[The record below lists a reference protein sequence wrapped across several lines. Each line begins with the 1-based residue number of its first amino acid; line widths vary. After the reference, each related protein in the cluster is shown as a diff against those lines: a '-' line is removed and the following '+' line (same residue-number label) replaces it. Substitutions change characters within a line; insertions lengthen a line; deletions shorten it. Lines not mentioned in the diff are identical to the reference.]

1 MDLIDS
7 YVQSVRLFL
16 PSEQRDD
23 IARELQ
29 EDLRSQVEDRQAELG
44 RSLTASEQA
53 ALLRQ
58 YGHPMLMAA
67 RYRRGRNLIGPVIF
81 PIYWQVMKLILGI
94 LTATNLAAIGLL
106 VVRGGSLPEVGNAVT
121 RFLDRG
127 LEAAVFITVVAAL
140 CEWSLSRFKV
150 LERWDPASMQSIAR
164 PLRTAERAAQHAVRE
179 AGRTDS
185 VVRRALDNAVPPL
198 QVRSVSE
205 FVMLS
210 VFTAWSV
217 LGLMFPTLI
226 FANAASMLDW
236 APAVDRLFPVITVV
250 AILALVDQ
258 YVRLMRPAAPWLR
271 VSRIVW
277 ANAGWVFIV
286 LLAVADHRWAVWVG
300 TPEQWSRYGEL
311 AVFAG
316 RAWSLVDIVNGVITA
331 ILIVV
336 ALFSAIAPCGRLWR
350 VITRR
355 GGAHTAHA

>member
-29 EDLRSQVEDRQAELG
+29 EDLRSQVEDQQTELG

-94 LTATNLAAIGLL
+94 LTATNLASIGLL

-121 RFLDRG
+121 RFLDNG
-127 LEAAVFITVVAAL
+127 LEAAVFITLVAAL

-150 LERWDPASMQSIAR
+150 LERWDPASMQSFAR
-164 PLRTAERAAQHAVRE
+164 PLRTAERAAHHAVRE

-185 VVRRALDNAVPPL
+185 LVRRALDNAVPPL

-205 FVMLS
+205 FVVLS

-217 LGLMFPTLI
+217 LGLTFPTLI

-236 APAVDRLFPVITVV
+236 APAVDRMFPVIVVV

-286 LLAVADHRWAVWVG
+286 LLAVADHRWVMWIG
-300 TPEQWSRYGEL
+300 TPEQWARYGEL

-316 RAWSLVDIVNGVITA
+316 RTWSLVDIVNVVITA
-331 ILIVV
+331 ILMIVAV
-336 ALFSAIAPCGRLWR
+336 FSVIGPCWRL
-350 VITRR
+350 RR
-355 GGAHTAHA
+355 AFSRRGAHTAHA